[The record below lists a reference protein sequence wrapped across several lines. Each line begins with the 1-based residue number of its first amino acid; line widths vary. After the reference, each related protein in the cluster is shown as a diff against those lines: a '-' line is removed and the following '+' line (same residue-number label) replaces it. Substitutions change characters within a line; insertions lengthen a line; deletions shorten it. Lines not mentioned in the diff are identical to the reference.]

1 MVESIVE
8 KMKGILS
15 MQLLGSILNFFESTM
30 QTPTVYGWFH
40 ILFVLLVSVATV
52 LICVKYKNCDEKTL
66 RRMIFVLWLVMVVLE
81 IYKQL
86 VYTFSFEDGVMSS
99 DYQWY
104 AFPFQLCSTPIF
116 ALPFVIFLKD
126 GPVREAFISYSALF
140 AFFGGFVV
148 FIYPGD
154 VFVSTIGINIQSMV
168 HHGIQIISGIFL
180 VVHRRRAFNFKFL
193 IKGLYVFCGFI
204 VAAMLMNVAVYHA
217 FVAAGIDETFN
228 MFYISPYF
236 DCTLPL
242 LSLIYPRVPYALF
255 FVIYT
260 LGFFLAALVIYLV
273 ERAIIRAVEKRY
285 AKG

>member
-52 LICVKYKNCDEKTL
+52 LICVKYKNCDEKTF

-126 GPVREAFISYSALF
+126 GPVREAFIS
-140 AFFGGFVV
+140 
-148 FIYPGD
+148 
-154 VFVSTIGINIQSMV
+154 
-168 HHGIQIISGIFL
+168 
-180 VVHRRRAFNFKFL
+180 
-193 IKGLYVFCGFI
+193 
-204 VAAMLMNVAVYHA
+204 
-217 FVAAGIDETFN
+217 
-228 MFYISPYF
+228 
-236 DCTLPL
+236 
-242 LSLIYPRVPYALF
+242 
-255 FVIYT
+255 
-260 LGFFLAALVIYLV
+260 
-273 ERAIIRAVEKRY
+273 
-285 AKG
+285 

>member
-1 MVESIVE
+1 ME
-8 KMKGILS
+8 
-15 MQLLGSILNFFESTM
+15 LLGSILNFFESTM

-40 ILFVLLVSVATV
+40 ILFVLLVAVATV

-140 AFFGGFVV
+140 AFFLLFYARHTLLSIAHSKIIYQKV
-148 FIYPGD
+148 FLCKDSFAKFFEPCAM
-154 VFVSTIGINIQSMV
+154 TC
-168 HHGIQIISGIFL
+168 HHCVKISEKSDMAKL
-180 VVHRRRAFNFKFL
+180 YL
-193 IKGLYVFCGFI
+193 IKQIRKTPKTFTFRTSGMLFFLQGIDFFCG
-204 VAAMLMNVAVYHA
+204 LW
-217 FVAAGIDETFN
+217 
-228 MFYISPYF
+228 
-236 DCTLPL
+236 
-242 LSLIYPRVPYALF
+242 
-255 FVIYT
+255 
-260 LGFFLAALVIYLV
+260 
-273 ERAIIRAVEKRY
+273 
-285 AKG
+285 